1 MPYEVNA
8 VAGNGFEVI
17 NSETKEVKAK
27 KDTKEDADRLVRI
40 LNEVEKNPK
49 WNAEMETANG

>member
-8 VAGNGFEVI
+8 VAGNGFQVI
-17 NSETKEVKAK
+17 NSETKEVKAT

-40 LNEVEKNPK
+40 LNEVEKNPNWETEK
-49 WNAEMETANG
+49 VNADG